1 MAKKDKIVY
10 TDYIEPIVFKDKA
23 IDINTKKGKRAATRM
38 AHRIAEGKEKIE
50 NVPTSYRNYVNGVLY
65 GSIPT
70 SKTIDKA
77 GRKFAP
83 VIAGAAVAPWLISG
97 GIAAAANPLV
107 KTTFD
112 IIGSL
117 DGIRNAASNNGVRKT
132 IRLAKEGNVVG
143 SIKSGI
149 GDIFDI
155 AGGIGL
161 AGDVYR
167 YGKGSAK
174 RLAEAIVRIGDNA
187 YNIHSVKKQL
197 LNKNTLN
204 YILNP
209 YANPNLAYNL
219 PYRYSGISLATPARK
234 GDIVDK
240 YFRKVPIRNSLDKN
254 TIPEG
259 LKNYINKYY
268 KNKDIKYID
277 LGNVCFVGTE
287 KMHHPRVIN
296 LNNGQSVLLGETS
309 SGVGTFDEFNIINDA
324 LLDPGG
330 YNALYSRKGNALIQ
344 EGFDIWKFQPDDY
357 RKRYSNSRNAVNK
370 TQDRLIKLGL
380 KFIDSQ
386 GSPLVHKFTYKKPN
400 FYKYR

>member
-1 MAKKDKIVY
+1 MDKEDKIIYKDRIKPV
-10 TDYIEPIVFKDKA
+10 VFKSKA
-23 IDINTKKGKRAATRM
+23 IDINTKKGKRAATKM
-38 AHRIAEGKEKIE
+38 ANRIAQGKERIE
-50 NVPTSYRNYVNGVLY
+50 NVPASYRNYVNGLLY
-65 GSIPT
+65 GSMPT
-70 SKTIDKA
+70 SKAIDKT

-83 VIAGAAVAPWLISG
+83 ILAATAAAPWLISG
-97 GIAAAANPLV
+97 GIYAYTNPLL
-107 KTTFD
+107 KG
-112 IIGSL
+112 IIDGIGTI
-117 DGIRNAASNNGVRKT
+117 DGIRNAASKNGVRKT
-132 IRLAKEGNVVG
+132 IRLTKEGDVIG
-143 SIKSGI
+143 AMKSGV

-161 AGDVYR
+161 IGDTYR
-167 YGKGSAK
+167 YGKGASK
-174 RLAEAIVRIGDNA
+174 RLAEAVVRIGDTAHNV
-187 YNIHSVKKQL
+187 HDVKKQL

-219 PYRYSGISLATPARK
+219 PYRYSGVSLATQAYK

-277 LGNVCFVGTE
+277 LGKVDFVGTE
-287 KMHHPRVIN
+287 NMYTPRVIN
-296 LNNGQSVLLGETS
+296 LNDGQNVLLGERS
-309 SGVGTFDEFNIINDA
+309 PSIEIFDEFNYMGRG

-330 YNALYSRKGNALIQ
+330 YNALYSRKGDDLIQ

-357 RKRYSNSRNAVNK
+357 RKRYPNSRNVINN
-370 TQDRLIKLGL
+370 TQDKLIKLGL

-386 GSPLVHKFTYKKPN
+386 GSPLVHKFTYKHPN